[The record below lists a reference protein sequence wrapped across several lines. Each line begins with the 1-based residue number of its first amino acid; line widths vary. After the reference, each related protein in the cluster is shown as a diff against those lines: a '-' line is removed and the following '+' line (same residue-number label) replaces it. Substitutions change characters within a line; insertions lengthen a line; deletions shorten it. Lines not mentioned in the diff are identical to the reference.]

1 MLDLISRL
9 TEYPGNF
16 AYYLV
21 LIISI
26 AGGLYLSY
34 RKWRS
39 DQNLQ
44 ARRAMFGLIMLL
56 AGLLIL
62 MLATGFQSSQT
73 QGALTR
79 LPPLDRAFI
88 LYSILWIIWLWAFPN
103 QSGIA
108 DLAMILFSLML
119 LSAGILNVFLRSVQL
134 NTSDFNNSTNDIL
147 WQAAS
152 ILSILFGI
160 FILVVRKPGGFIYG
174 ICMLGLLLLGHTAHL
189 IVQPEGNFSGIY
201 RLFQLSAFTILLI
214 LPMSFSQPAIE
225 QVDAENVESNV
236 ELKERPAVKPIKK
249 SKLKATD
256 GRSILTER
264 RRYSTDPKT
273 FTTMLALASETNP
286 AGISQ
291 EVPRAVGQAM
301 LADLCFLLLLP
312 ENKNQLTIAAGY
324 DLIREEILESGTLNK
339 SAIPMLSN
347 AIQRG
352 RPLRL
357 PAESTSVDLKGLG
370 DLLGLKNAGH
380 LMSVPIQNTN
390 KVVIGGLL
398 LLSPYSDRVWSADD
412 QTFLTHIATGLV
424 PILQRAQQATPS
436 VENTDAVV
444 ELEHQNQEL
453 TNELESLRTKVLET
467 DSHSRDF
474 SAVMIAQQKTQQEL
488 DDLRKENLE
497 LQAKARQLPLMQN
510 QLGEELNAALK
521 ENTQL
526 KNQLA
531 SLDHISLEPGPINRG
546 ERNKEQTEVIA
557 SLAQE
562 LRQPM
567 SSAVGYT
574 DLLLGES
581 VGILGALQRKF
592 VERIKG
598 SIEKINKLLNDM
610 IQVTTLEVDL
620 VDLKT
625 EPVDLNQIIDNA
637 MSYTA
642 TQVREKNISM
652 HLDLPKK
659 VAPVYAD
666 REALQQILIHLLQN
680 AGSASAEEGTITL
693 TVKTQQENG
702 QEQVLIQVTDSGGG
716 IPAEELPR
724 VFTRLYRADNVLIQG
739 VGDTGVGL
747 SIARTLTE
755 AQNGR
760 IWVDSEPGIGS
771 TFSVSLPVTV
781 QPESKPAKARGA
793 R

>member
-1 MLDLISRL
+1 MLELISRL

-21 LIISI
+21 LILSI
-26 AGGLYLSY
+26 AGGMYLAY

-39 DQNLQ
+39 EQNLQ
-44 ARRAMFGLIMLL
+44 ARRAIFGLIMLL
-56 AGLLIL
+56 AGLMIV
-62 MLATGFQSSQT
+62 MLATGFQDSQN
-73 QGALTR
+73 QGTLIQ

-88 LYSILWIIWLWAFPN
+88 LYSILWIIWLWAFPK

-108 DLAMILFSLML
+108 DLAAILLSLML
-119 LSAGILNVFLRSVQL
+119 LSAGILNVFLRSVQV

-147 WQAAS
+147 WQTAS
-152 ILSILFGI
+152 ILSILCGI
-160 FILVVRKPGGFIYG
+160 FILIIRRPNGFIYG

-189 IVQPEGNFSGIY
+189 IVRPEGNFSGIY
-201 RLFQLSAFTILLI
+201 RFFQLSAFTILLI
-214 LPMSFSQPAIE
+214 LPRRLDNMVSEHFEEES
-225 QVDAENVESNV
+225 VESPV
-236 ELKERPAVKPIKK
+236 EVNDRPPDKPKKKAV
-249 SKLKATD
+249 LKATD
-256 GRSILTER
+256 GRSVLSER

-273 FTTMLALASETNP
+273 FTTMLALASETH
-286 AGISQ
+286 ASGIHQ

-301 LADLCFLLLLP
+301 LADLCFLILIP

-380 LMSVPIQNTN
+380 LMSVPIQTSN
-390 KVVIGGLL
+390 KMVLGGLL
-398 LLSPYSDRVWSADD
+398 LLSPYSDRLWSADD
-412 QTFLTHIATGLV
+412 QTFLASIATGLV
-424 PILQRAQQATPS
+424 PILQRSQSVVPS
-436 VENTDAVV
+436 GENNDSIA
-444 ELEHQNQEL
+444 ELERRNLEL
-453 TNELESLRTKVLET
+453 TNEVESLHKKVE
-467 DSHSRDF
+467 DNESHSRDF
-474 SAVMIAQQKTQQEL
+474 SAIMIAQQKSQQEME
-488 DDLRKENLE
+488 DLRRENLE
-497 LQAKARQLPLMQN
+497 LHAKARQFPQVQN
-510 QLGEELNAALK
+510 QLGEELNNALK
-521 ENTQL
+521 ENVQL

-531 SLDHISLEPGPINRG
+531 SQDRSSLVAGPLDHA
-546 ERNKEQTEVIA
+546 ERNQEQTEVIA

-562 LRQPM
+562 LRQPL

-598 SIEKINKLLNDM
+598 SIEKINKLIDDM

-620 VDLKT
+620 GDLKA

-642 TQVREKNISM
+642 LQVREKNISM

-680 AGSASAEEGTITL
+680 AGSASAVEGTITL
-693 TVKTQQENG
+693 SVKTQEENG

-716 IPAEELPR
+716 IPTEDLPR

-760 IWVDSEPGIGS
+760 IWVDSQPGIGS

-781 QPESKPAKARGA
+781 QPVSKPAKARDA

>member
-16 AYYLV
+16 AYYVV
-21 LIISI
+21 LILSI
-26 AGGLYLSY
+26 AGGMYLSY
-34 RKWRS
+34 RKWRA
-39 DQNLQ
+39 DKNLQ
-44 ARRAMFGLIMLL
+44 ARRAIFGSIMLL
-56 AGLLIL
+56 SGLLLL
-62 MLATGFQSSQT
+62 MLASGFQNSQT
-73 QGALTR
+73 QGAITQ
-79 LPPLDRAFI
+79 LPPLDRAFT
-88 LYSILWIIWLWAFPN
+88 LFSILWIIWLWAFPN

-108 DLAMILFSLML
+108 DLGAILFSLML

-134 NTSDFNNSTNDIL
+134 NTSDFNNSTNDIV
-147 WQAAS
+147 WQAAC
-152 ILSILFGI
+152 IVSILFGI
-160 FILVVRKPGGFIYG
+160 FILVIRRPDGFIYG
-174 ICMLGLLLLGHTAHL
+174 ISMLGLLLLGHTTHL
-189 IVQPEGNFSGIY
+189 IVQPDGNFSGIY
-201 RLFQLSAFTILLI
+201 RLFQLSAFPILLI
-214 LPMSFSQPAIE
+214 LPRNFNNLTVE
-225 QVDAENVESNV
+225 QVDEEKVESNV
-236 ELKERPAVKPIKK
+236 EVKDRPPVKPVKK

-264 RRYSTDPKT
+264 RRYSSDPKT
-273 FTTMLALASETNP
+273 FTTMLALASETDP
-286 AGISQ
+286 TGINQ

-301 LADLCFLLLLP
+301 LADLCFLLLLA

-380 LMSVPIQNTN
+380 LMSVPILTSN
-390 KVVIGGLL
+390 KVVLGGLL

-412 QTFLTHIATGLV
+412 QTFLMSIASGLV
-424 PILQRAQQATPS
+424 PILQRTQNATPP
-436 VENTDAVV
+436 VGNADPIA
-444 ELEHQNQEL
+444 ELEHRNQEL
-453 TNELESLRTKVLET
+453 TNELETLRKQAEET
-467 DSHSRDF
+467 NVNTRDF
-474 SAVMIAQQKTQQEL
+474 SAMMLAQQSTQQEL
-488 DDLRKENLE
+488 DDLRRENLE
-497 LQAKARQLPLMQN
+497 LQAKARQLPVMQN

-521 ENTQL
+521 ENSQL

-531 SLDHISLEPGPINRG
+531 SRDLDTHESGRVERG

-598 SIEKINKLLNDM
+598 SIEKINKLLDDM
-610 IQVTTLEVDL
+610 IQVTTMEVDL
-620 VDLKT
+620 VDLKA

-642 TQVREKNISM
+642 GQVREKNISM

-659 VAPVYAD
+659 VAPVYAN

-680 AGSASAEEGTITL
+680 AGSASAVEGTITL

-702 QEQVLIQVTDSGGG
+702 QEHVLVQVTDSGGG
-716 IPAEELPR
+716 IPAEELSR

-760 IWVDSEPGIGS
+760 IWVDSEPGVGS
-771 TFSVSLPVTV
+771 TFSVLFPVTV